1 MPPSD
6 SQKQLRTFRT
16 RSGAVMPVL
25 GQGTWRMGESPARR
39 KDEVA
44 ALRLGLE
51 LGMNLIDTAEMY
63 ANGGAERVVAE
74 AISDCRER
82 VFVVSKVLP
91 QNASRQGTVAACER
105 SLKRLGTDYLDMYLL
120 HWPGEHPLGET
131 LEAFEQ
137 LKQAGRI
144 RHYGVSNLDI
154 EQMREADALPL
165 GKNIAANQ
173 VIYNLQRRGIER
185 NVLPH
190 CAERGI
196 ALMAYSPLDQTRLAI
211 KEALTRVAARHE
223 TKAEVIALAWTLRH
237 ENVIAIPKSSNP
249 RHVQENAKAAR
260 IKFTEKDFSELE
272 AAYPPPKRTIPLETA

>member
-1 MPPSD
+1 MAASD
-6 SQKQLRTFRT
+6 SQKQMRTFRT
-16 RSGAVMPVL
+16 RTGAVLPVL

-74 AISDCRER
+74 AIADCRER

-105 SLKRLGTDYLDMYLL
+105 SLKRLGTEYIDLYLL
-120 HWPGEHPLGET
+120 HWPGEHPLAET

-137 LKQAGRI
+137 LKQAGKV

-154 EQMREADALPL
+154 DAMRDAESLAL
-165 GKNIAANQ
+165 GRHIAANQ

-190 CAERGI
+190 CAEHQI

-237 ENVIAIPKSSNP
+237 PCVVAIPKSSNP

-260 IKFTEKDFSELE
+260 IKLTEQDFAELE

>member
-1 MPPSD
+1 MPPAD
-6 SQKQLRTFRT
+6 SQKQLRTVRT
-16 RSGAVMPVL
+16 RTGAVLPVL

-74 AISDCRER
+74 AIADCRDR

-91 QNASRQGTVAACER
+91 QNASKQGAIAACER
-105 SLKRLGTDYLDMYLL
+105 SLKRLGTEYIDLYLL
-120 HWPGEHPLGET
+120 HWPGEHPLAQT

-137 LKQAGRI
+137 LKQSGKI

-154 EQMREADALPL
+154 EDMRAAEALEL

-190 CAERGI
+190 CAERQI

-237 ENVIAIPKSSNP
+237 PNVVAIPKSSNP

-260 IKFTEKDFSELE
+260 LKFTSQDYAELE
-272 AAYPPPKRTIPLETA
+272 AAYPPPKRTVPLETA